1 MEFVRPQGTGS
12 VTRRDLRRE
21 VRSLQE
27 VSRSFY
33 LYIIPVPPTRGNH
46 DDQLNVERRRSF
58 RVAAVFVSK
67 QEDWRLA
74 REMTVDRPQRSLALV
89 HPRDYISNGL

>member
-33 LYIIPVPPTRGNH
+33 LYIIPVLPTRGSH
-46 DDQLNVERRRSF
+46 GDQLNVERRRSF
-58 RVAAVFVSK
+58 RVVAVFVSK

-74 REMTVDRPQRSLALV
+74 RKMTVDRLQRSLALV
-89 HPRDYISNGL
+89 HPRDYILNGL

>member
-1 MEFVRPQGTGS
+1 M
-12 VTRRDLRRE
+12 RRE

-33 LYIIPVPPTRGNH
+33 LYVIPVPPTRGNH